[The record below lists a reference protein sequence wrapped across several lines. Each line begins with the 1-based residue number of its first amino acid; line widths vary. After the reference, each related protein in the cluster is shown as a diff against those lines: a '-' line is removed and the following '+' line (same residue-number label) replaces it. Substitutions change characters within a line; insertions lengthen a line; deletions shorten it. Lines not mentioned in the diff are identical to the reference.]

1 MLNSR
6 MRAAS
11 LVFPMGLLVVLMAAG
26 ASCDDGT
33 QPAAPRESSSPL
45 VASSTHQPT
54 ARPTPQATHPPK
66 AAPTPVEPAAREDL
80 KDPMVRIGER
90 VPGFGG
96 VSLGSGRNIV
106 YIYLQDPSVQEDA
119 ERVVG
124 EVLGPDFLAGRKV
137 QVLQGEYRMVHLKA
151 WYSALGDVVWQV
163 PGVFWTDL
171 NEAENRIEIGMG
183 VRRGGREE
191 MEAAIAAANV
201 PRGAVRIEVGCDGIS
216 EWPLDYEEP
225 SDETFVRAIEHSL
238 EIVDQAPYGETVRM
252 ALRLRNVSDGPVS
265 FSLGGRPP
273 HDFVVSTP
281 DGEQVWHW
289 KCGQIIL
296 QPLDSKT
303 LEPGE
308 QLEFAGKWEQVDN
321 RGEPVAPGTYLVRAV
336 LNMDPP
342 QRLVTLPLEIE
353 VLR

>member
-1 MLNSR
+1 
-6 MRAAS
+6 
-11 LVFPMGLLVVLMAAG
+11 
-26 ASCDDGT
+26 
-33 QPAAPRESSSPL
+33 
-45 VASSTHQPT
+45 
-54 ARPTPQATHPPK
+54 
-66 AAPTPVEPAAREDL
+66 
-80 KDPMVRIGER
+80 MVRIGER

-96 VSLGSGRNIV
+96 VFLGSGQSIV

-119 ERVVG
+119 ERVVS
-124 EVLGPDFLAGRKV
+124 EVLGPEFLAGRKV
-137 QVLQGEYRMVHLKA
+137 QVLQGEYRTAHLEA
-151 WYSALGDVVWQV
+151 WYSALIDVVWQD
-163 PGVFWTDL
+163 PAVFSTALD
-171 NEAENRIEIGMG
+171 ETSNRIEIGMG

-191 MEAAIAAANV
+191 MEAAIAAVNV

-216 EWPLDYEEP
+216 EWPIRQQQPL
-225 SDETFVRAIEHSL
+225 DETFVSVIDHSL

-252 ALRLRNVSDGPVS
+252 ALRLRNTSEAPVS

-321 RGEPVAPGTYLVRAV
+321 RGDPVAPGTYLVRAV
-336 LNMDPP
+336 LNMRHPE
-342 QRLVTLPLEIE
+342 RLVTLPLEIE